1 MEKESKALLE
11 KVVDLAVDV
20 LMSRD
25 SDAGWQHSGVLGRAQ
40 ETGGIL
46 STSGDVSLSVWKK
59 SLLLGNWSS
68 RHYKAVELLQTLS
81 ESNREALILH
91 RAYLNRTKAVIDPQT
106 GKRSEI
112 KWTADMIARELGI
125 SPASFRQRVYRAY
138 LHLAEVLGLV
148 GSAS

>member
-68 RHYKAVELLQTLS
+68 RHCHAVSLFGMLTEKS
-81 ESNREALILH
+81 REALILH
-91 RAYLNRTKAVIDPQT
+91 RAYLNRTKVVVDPST
-106 GKRSEI
+106 GERLEI
-112 KWTADMIARELGI
+112 TWTADLIARDLGI
-125 SPASFRQRVYRAY
+125 SPASLRKRISRAY
-138 LHLAEVLGLV
+138 SHLAEVSGLA
-148 GSAS
+148 GSDS